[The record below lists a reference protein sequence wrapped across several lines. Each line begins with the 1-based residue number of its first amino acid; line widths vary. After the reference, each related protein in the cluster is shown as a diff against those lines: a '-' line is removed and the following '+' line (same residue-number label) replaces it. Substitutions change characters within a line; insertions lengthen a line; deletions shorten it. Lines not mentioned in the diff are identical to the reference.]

1 MYKRI
6 IPSSEML
13 VNLQRHV
20 ALRRKCNLFLKNNI
34 NVSSA
39 SFNNNNNNNI
49 NNNNQK
55 NYYCTFF
62 HNDNNMKQHNNIC
75 NNKINKHNYIS
86 KFTIGNGLNYFSM
99 NLFQNNHHPHTHR
112 YFSTTKNDKNDD
124 DEKNTEDDIEE
135 DDDDEEDEEQDDSD
149 INETVPP
156 PPSLD
161 DDIYGDLPSNLILDE
176 GGFDD
181 ILPEEEPEIWADEIK
196 KVQITK
202 FLAPD
207 TVVEEIVLDNE
218 IFGKPIRVDILQRV
232 VQWQLAK
239 RRKGL
244 AKTKNRGEV
253 SGGGKKPHKQKGTGR
268 ARAGSTRAPHWRGGG
283 RIHGPRGNRDWSYKL
298 NKKVRRLGL
307 KTALSAKYRETKF
320 AMVENLKLESHKTK
334 NAFEALKA
342 RGWHEEDE
350 KILFIHGNDEDVDYA
365 TLALNNIPHVQM
377 LPSRGA
383 NVYSVLYADIIVLT
397 KDSLVGLT
405 ERLIKDKKPNPV
417 FLNIADEDRH
427 TDNSKFKE
435 HEKMKGKSTR
445 ERHQGRRG
453 WIKKQKEAGLM

>member
-1 MYKRI
+1 M
-6 IPSSEML
+6 
-13 VNLQRHV
+13 
-20 ALRRKCNLFLKNNI
+20 
-34 NVSSA
+34 
-39 SFNNNNNNNI
+39 
-49 NNNNQK
+49 
-55 NYYCTFF
+55 
-62 HNDNNMKQHNNIC
+62 
-75 NNKINKHNYIS
+75 
-86 KFTIGNGLNYFSM
+86 
-99 NLFQNNHHPHTHR
+99 
-112 YFSTTKNDKNDD
+112 
-124 DEKNTEDDIEE
+124 
-135 DDDDEEDEEQDDSD
+135 
-149 INETVPP
+149 
-156 PPSLD
+156 
-161 DDIYGDLPSNLILDE
+161 
-176 GGFDD
+176 
-181 ILPEEEPEIWADEIK
+181 
-196 KVQITK
+196 
-202 FLAPD
+202 
-207 TVVEEIVLDNE
+207 
-218 IFGKPIRVDILQRV
+218 
-232 VQWQLAK
+232 
-239 RRKGL
+239 
-244 AKTKNRGEV
+244 
-253 SGGGKKPHKQKGTGR
+253 
-268 ARAGSTRAPHWRGGG
+268 
-283 RIHGPRGNRDWSYKL
+283 
-298 NKKVRRLGL
+298 